1 MTVSL
6 NARNITQKFLFLAL
20 VAYEKK
26 RMVPLAAGTTSLGS
40 SFDTFLPRL
49 AFSIF
54 GMPQL
59 QSFIV
64 IFISSSWSFV
74 GGAII

>member
-40 SFDTFLPRL
+40 PFETLTLRL
-49 AFSIF
+49 ASIA
-54 GMPQL
+54 MYL
-59 QSFIV
+59 
-64 IFISSSWSFV
+64 
-74 GGAII
+74 

>member
-26 RMVPLAAGTTSLGS
+26 RMPLAAGTTSLGS
-40 SFDTFLPRL
+40 PFETLTLRL
-49 AFSIF
+49 ASIA
-54 GMPQL
+54 MYL
-59 QSFIV
+59 
-64 IFISSSWSFV
+64 
-74 GGAII
+74 